1 MREVE
6 GRVSILA
13 LDLSLTATGWAT
25 SIDEYGVWRSGD
37 LRGTDRLINLAGW
50 LHDTL
55 LETEPELVVIEGYS
69 YGSKGRAVF
78 DIAEWGGVARY
89 ILSDNWHEFAVIRP
103 ATLKKFATG
112 KGNSPKPTMRME
124 LYKRAGIDVSDDNA
138 VDALWLLAAA
148 MEATGKP
155 LFPMPKANV
164 EALDKVEWP
173 GVDVRIERM
182 R

>member
-6 GRVSILA
+6 GSVNILA

-25 SIDEYGVWRSGD
+25 SLNTYGVERTAGTF
-37 LRGTDRLINLAGW
+37 RGVER
-50 LHDTL
+50 L
-55 LETEPELVVIEGYS
+55 LEYEHWVSKMLAHFTPDTVVIEGYA
-69 YGSKGRAVF
+69 YARPNQAHQIG
-78 DIAEWGGVARY
+78 ELGGVVRLALAEY
-89 ILSDNWHEFAVIRP
+89 PTVEIPP
-103 ATLKKFATG
+103 ATLKKYATG

-148 MEATGKP
+148 MEATGSP
-155 LFPMPKANV
+155 LFPMPKVNV
-164 EALDKVEWP
+164 EALGKVVWP